1 MNQKNLVAILGV
13 AVVILLGTTIYF
25 ATISNVSQPA
35 PAPVV
40 KQPTTPAPVAQT
52 PAQPIPASETANWQ
66 TYANTK
72 SAFSISVPKEWT
84 FKEQLPT
91 PFVATEFFGTDKNK
105 RIMLVDRFET
115 TKQANNDVK
124 KDLNAWA
131 KENVMN
137 IDGDEDCKDGS
148 IQLSTT
154 TKGNF
159 PAVIVDCPKRNT
171 ETYAVFTQD
180 RHYIIVS
187 PLDYKNAN
195 VNTYNNIYK
204 TFEVK

>member
-1 MNQKNLVAILGV
+1 MKKVLAMSSVLLGV
-13 AVVILLGTTIYF
+13 VFLAGCGQQP
-25 ATISNVSQPA
+25 VSQI
-35 PAPVV
+35 
-40 KQPTTPAPVAQT
+40 QPTTPAPVAQT
-52 PAQPIPASETANWQ
+52 PVQPVATQPVPASETVNWQ
-66 TYANTK
+66 TYTNTK

-115 TKQANNDVK
+115 TEQANNDVK

-131 KENVMN
+131 KENFINM
-137 IDGDEDCKDGS
+137 DLGYGDKGCKDGN

-154 TKGNF
+154 SKGNY
-159 PAVIVDCPKRNT
+159 PAVIIDCPKRNS

-180 RHYIIVS
+180 RHYIIES

-195 VNTYNNIYK
+195 VNIYNNIYK

>member
-1 MNQKNLVAILGV
+1 MKKVLAICSVLLGV
-13 AVVILLGTTIYF
+13 VFLAGCGQQP
-25 ATISNVSQPA
+25 VSQT
-35 PAPVV
+35 
-40 KQPTTPAPVAQT
+40 QPTMPVPVAQ
-52 PAQPIPASETANWQ
+52 QPIDQPVPTSETANWQ
-66 TYANTK
+66 IYTNTK

-105 RIMLVDRFET
+105 RIVLVDRFET
-115 TKQANNDVK
+115 TEQANKDVK

-131 KENVMN
+131 KENFINM
-137 IDGDEDCKDGS
+137 DLGSGDKGCKDGS

-154 TKGNF
+154 TKGSF

-171 ETYAVFTQD
+171 ESYAVFTQD
-180 RHYIIVS
+180 RHYVIES

-195 VNTYNNIYK
+195 VNIYNNIYK

>member
-1 MNQKNLVAILGV
+1 MKKVLAISSVLLGV
-13 AVVILLGTTIYF
+13 VFLAGCGQQP
-25 ATISNVSQPA
+25 VSQT
-35 PAPVV
+35 
-40 KQPTTPAPVAQT
+40 QPTTPAPAVQQPVANQ
-52 PAQPIPASETANWQ
+52 PAPVENSNWQ
-66 TYANTK
+66 IYTNAK
-72 SAFSISVPKEWT
+72 SAFSISIPKEWT

-115 TKQANNDVK
+115 TEQANDDVK

-131 KENVMN
+131 KENFINM
-137 IDGDEDCKDGS
+137 DLGYGDKGCKDGS
-148 IQLSTT
+148 VQLSTT
-154 TKGNF
+154 SKGNY
-159 PAVIVDCPKRNT
+159 PAVVVDCPKRNS

-180 RHYIIVS
+180 RHYIIES

-195 VNTYNNIYK
+195 VNIYNNIYK